1 MIATILKFGL
11 HQVRQLFLPHGSP
24 LPEGSRAPD
33 FTAQDESGN
42 THALSQYRGKKVVLW
57 FFPRAN
63 TPG

>member
-11 HQVRQLFLPHGSP
+11 HQVRQLFLPRGAL

-33 FTAQDESGN
+33 FTAKDESGN
-42 THALSQYRGKKVVLW
+42 PHPLSQYRGKKLVLW
-57 FFPRAN
+57 FFPRAS